1 MVIYKKIN
9 FLNIR
14 NIYIIYMYSNF
25 GMNNNENIIG
35 GSLEKE
41 IGKYIKTGSIKS
53 TKPKKN
59 R

>member
-1 MVIYKKIN
+1 MH
-9 FLNIR
+9 
-14 NIYIIYMYSNF
+14 SNF